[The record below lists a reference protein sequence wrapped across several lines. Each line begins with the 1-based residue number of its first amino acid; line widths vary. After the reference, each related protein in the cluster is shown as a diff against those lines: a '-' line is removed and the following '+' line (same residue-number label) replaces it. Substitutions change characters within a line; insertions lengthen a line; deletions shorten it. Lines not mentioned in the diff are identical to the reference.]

1 MTATI
6 IRLSDRYC
14 DKQKREMTARLRDE
28 VAREK
33 ALRECDE
40 LVRGWSLPSDMDEAE
55 RIKETW

>member
-1 MTATI
+1 MSATI

-14 DKQKREMTARLRDE
+14 DKRRREMTARLRDE

-40 LVRGWSLPSDMDEAE
+40 VVRGWSLPSDMDEAE